1 MKIKNNTVKDWL
13 INNFSQGKI
22 TISDIVSELDLQSKH
37 IGDLTEEG
45 VELYEIIEDEFINTF
60 LEKEEAV
67 IYRPYNHTFN
77 EFLIEMIAKYG
88 EKTDLTDIFK
98 LDKQGIEKIVNKIKS
113 DYRIDIL
120 LEVLREKGVI

>member
-22 TISDIVSELDLQSKH
+22 TLSDIVSELGLGSNH

-45 VELYEIIEDEFINTF
+45 AELYEIIEDDFIEIF

-67 IYRPYNHTFN
+67 IYRPYKYTFN
-77 EFLIEMIAKYG
+77 NFLIEMIAEYG
-88 EKTDLTDIFK
+88 EETDLTDIFK